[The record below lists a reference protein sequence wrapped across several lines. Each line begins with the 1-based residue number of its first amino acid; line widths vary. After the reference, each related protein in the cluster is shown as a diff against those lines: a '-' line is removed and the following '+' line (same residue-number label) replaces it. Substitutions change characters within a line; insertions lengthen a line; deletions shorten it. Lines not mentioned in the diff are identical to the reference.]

1 MKKIIFAV
9 IAIVE
14 VGLICFAIFLI
25 ESALNSID
33 VKVIEV
39 QAHPIVIE
47 EEEEIEETIEE
58 PEITIPVKSDVDV
71 IAATVEGEG
80 GNQPLVGK
88 VAIAATMLNRM
99 DYTGRSAESIAL
111 EAYNAYPYY
120 GPVSEESYKAVE
132 IAMNNRDLFPS
143 DMMYFR
149 AGHYHDFGV
158 PYCQIG
164 DHYFST
170 KGE

>member
-1 MKKIIFAV
+1 MRRFSI
-9 IAIVE
+9 IAIVLGTVE
-14 VGLICFAIFLI
+14 FVLILFAIYLI
-25 ESALNSID
+25 KQMFNSID
-33 VKVIEV
+33 IKIVE
-39 QAHPIVIE
+39 AYPIVIE
-47 EEEEIEETIEE
+47 EEEEVIEE
-58 PEITIPVKSDVDV
+58 PKVITQVKSDIQV
-71 IAATVEGEG
+71 IAETVEGEG

-99 DYTGRSAESIAL
+99 ERTGRTAESIAL

-120 GPVSEESYKAVE
+120 GPVSAESYRAVE
-132 IAMNNRDLFPS
+132 IAMENRDLFPD

-170 KGE
+170 KE

>member
-1 MKKIIFAV
+1 MKKII
-9 IAIVE
+9 IATIIIVE

-47 EEEEIEETIEE
+47 DEEIEVLQ
-58 PEITIPVKSDVDV
+58 EIVDHESRSDIDV
-71 IAATVEGEG
+71 IAEVVEGEA
-80 GNQPLVGK
+80 GNQEMIGK
-88 VAIAATMLNRM
+88 VAVAMTMLNRM
-99 DYTGRSAESIAL
+99 DRTGRSAESIAI

-120 GPVSEESYKAVE
+120 GPVSAESYRAVE
-132 IAMNNRDLFPS
+132 IAMNNRDLFPE

-149 AGHYHDFGV
+149 AGGYHNFGV
-158 PYCQIG
+158 PYMQIQ

-170 KGE
+170 KGENK